1 MGMVFHRRTAGAIWS
16 YLGPGSFAR
25 PTDDRDKITTQGT
38 DRKVPQLLRIYSFR
52 GNPVRILWNLRV
64 ITGQEGR
71 NHHVSC
77 EALTAS

>member
-1 MGMVFHRRTAGAIWS
+1 MGVVFHRRTAGALWS
-16 YLGPGSFAR
+16 NLGPSSFAWA
-25 PTDDRDKITTQGT
+25 TDDRDKITTQGT
-38 DRKVPQLLRIYSFR
+38 DNKLPQLLRIYPFR

-64 ITGQEGR
+64 FTGQEGR